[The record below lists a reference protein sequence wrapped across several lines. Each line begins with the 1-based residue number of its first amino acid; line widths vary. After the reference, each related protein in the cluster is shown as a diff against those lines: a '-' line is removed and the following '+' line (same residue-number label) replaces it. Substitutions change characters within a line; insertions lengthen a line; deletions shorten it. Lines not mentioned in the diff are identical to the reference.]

1 MASATVYR
9 VRGDRREPAEA
20 EPLEVEGDGENM
32 NQRAV
37 DAFFRSVREN
47 KEPLNNAEWGRM
59 ATLGAIMGRTSI
71 EEQRV
76 VRWDEVAT

>member
-1 MASATVYR
+1 MYKLDGER
-9 VRGDRREPAEA
+9 RGRAEP
-20 EPLEVEGDGENM
+20 EPLEVDGDGENM

-47 KEPLNNAEWGRM
+47 KEPLNNAEWGRL
-59 ATLGAIMGRTSI
+59 ATLAAIMGRTSI

-76 VRWDEVAT
+76 VRWEEVAS